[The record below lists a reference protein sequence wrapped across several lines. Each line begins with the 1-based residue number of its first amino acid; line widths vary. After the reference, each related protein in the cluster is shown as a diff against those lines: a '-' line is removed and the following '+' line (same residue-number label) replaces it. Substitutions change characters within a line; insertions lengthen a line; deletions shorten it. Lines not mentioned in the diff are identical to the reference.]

1 MVAAGAIGAI
11 YGFSGLYHIFA
22 IILFSFILVYYLS
35 RVIYPDTIY
44 EYLGKK
50 IGYRFSAIYAIIAVI
65 LLLLWLSITVVLTS
79 KLFLSLLGWNF
90 VNSVFGLTLLTLICT
105 QVGGYAGTKY
115 NRGIWLTII
124 TVAFI
129 LVVGLAIRAVSIT
142 SGIANLEQLAID
154 QGKHKDLYNSFNY
167 TFHLNNIIGAS
178 ISILV
183 MLPLATAIKV
193 SRRINSTPI
202 SLLKLVLFALMIF
215 CGILAIETPARNI
228 TGSGNSKIV
237 TYLAQLPDGQMG
249 YIIKS
254 VEASGIDAKNTVPG
268 IVPPLLNEKTSLAET
283 NKYDYKLANMV
294 VFRHYLPAKLMF
306 IVVLT
311 IMAAYMYTLSN
322 YLLAI
327 AKIITVDIC
336 PPLNLLTQY
345 GEDGK
350 LWISRMSIVFAG
362 GIAIFG
368 GYFLQ
373 QWFYLIRLAYIVFSV
388 AGVLALILL
397 VVTAKNGKK

>member
-311 IMAAYMYTLSN
+311 IMAAYMYT
-322 YLLAI
+322 
-327 AKIITVDIC
+327 
-336 PPLNLLTQY
+336 
-345 GEDGK
+345 
-350 LWISRMSIVFAG
+350 
-362 GIAIFG
+362 
-368 GYFLQ
+368 
-373 QWFYLIRLAYIVFSV
+373 
-388 AGVLALILL
+388 
-397 VVTAKNGKK
+397 